1 LPVIAG
7 SKAAKPSR
15 WIAPPRRAGPAR
27 NSWPGRGKSQSFSAM
42 PEQRPF
48 NFAVIGAGA
57 WGTAMAVHLARRSQQ
72 TVLVTR
78 RPEHAE
84 LVRAAREN
92 RDYLPGIKLPDAL
105 AVTGD
110 LRAALVEADVA
121 LVACPSQSLRAWC
134 EKMHMVLHDTS
145 RLQLFLSL
153 AKGLEIGTHL
163 RPSEVM
169 AQILPGLNCGTLTGP
184 TNAAEVAR
192 GLPAAMVMAAARADQ
207 FVGQVQAAMSGST
220 LRIYTSDDLA
230 GAEYGAS
237 LKNIYAIAAGF
248 CDGLQ
253 LGDNSKASLITRAL
267 AEMVRVGEA
276 LGAVKETFYGLS
288 GFGDLVAT
296 CYGGWSRNHEFGEKI
311 GAGRSVEELL
321 AGRRT
326 VVEGHR
332 TTEAL
337 YGLCTERGIT
347 APILAEVYAI
357 LYQHKKPAD
366 AINALMTRELKRETP
381 ASAQR

>member
-1 LPVIAG
+1 M
-7 SKAAKPSR
+7 SE
-15 WIAPPRRAGPAR
+15 PRPL
-27 NSWPGRGKSQSFSAM
+27 
-42 PEQRPF
+42 

-57 WGTAMAVHLARRSQQ
+57 WGTAMAVHLARRGQH
-72 TVLVTR
+72 TTLVTR

-84 LVRAAREN
+84 ALRADREN
-92 RDYLPGIKLPDAL
+92 RDYLPGIGLPEPL
-105 AVTGD
+105 VVTND
-110 LRAALVEADVA
+110 LRTALVEADVA
-121 LVACPSQSLRAWC
+121 LIACPSQSLRTWC
-134 EKMHMVLHDTS
+134 EQMRTVLHDTS

-153 AKGLEIGTHL
+153 VKGLETGTHL
-163 RPSEVM
+163 RPSEMM

-192 GLPAAMVMAAARADQ
+192 GLPAAMVMAAQRADA
-207 FVGQVQAAMSGST
+207 FVPKVQAAMSGST

-248 CDGLQ
+248 CDGLK
-253 LGDNSKASLITRAL
+253 LGDNSKASLLTRAL
-267 AEMVRVGEA
+267 TEMVRVGQA
-276 LGAVKETFYGLS
+276 LGAKQETFYGLS

-296 CYGGWSRNHEFGEKI
+296 SHGAWSRNREFGEKI
-311 GAGRSVEELL
+311 GAGKSVAELL

-337 YGLCTERGIT
+337 YGLCQERGIT
-347 APILAEVYAI
+347 APILGEVYAI

-366 AINALMTRELKRETP
+366 ALTSLMTRELKRETQTP
-381 ASAQR
+381 WPRK

>member
-1 LPVIAG
+1 M
-7 SKAAKPSR
+7 SE
-15 WIAPPRRAGPAR
+15 PRPL
-27 NSWPGRGKSQSFSAM
+27 
-42 PEQRPF
+42 

-57 WGTAMAVHLARRSQQ
+57 WGTAMAVHLARRGQH
-72 TVLVTR
+72 TTLVTR
-78 RPEHAE
+78 RSEHAE
-84 LVRAAREN
+84 ALRTDREN
-92 RDYLPGIKLPDAL
+92 RDYLPGVPLPAAL
-105 AVTGD
+105 TVTSE
-110 LRAALVEADVA
+110 LRSALVEADVA
-121 LVACPSQSLRAWC
+121 LIACPSQSLRTWC
-134 EKMHMVLHDTS
+134 EQIRTVMHDTS

-163 RPSEVM
+163 RPSEMM

-192 GLPAAMVMAAARADQ
+192 GLPAAMVMAAQRTDD
-207 FVGQVQAAMSGST
+207 FVSKVQTAMSGST

-248 CDGLQ
+248 SDGLK
-253 LGDNSKASLITRAL
+253 LGDNAKAALLTRAL
-267 AEMVRVGEA
+267 TEMVRVGQA
-276 LGAVKETFYGLS
+276 LGAKQETFYGLS

-296 CYGGWSRNHEFGEKI
+296 SHGAWSRNREFGEKI
-311 GAGRSVEELL
+311 GAGKSVAELL
-321 AGRRT
+321 AGRKT

-332 TTEAL
+332 TAEAL
-337 YGLCTERGIT
+337 HGLCQERGIT

-366 AINALMTRELKRETP
+366 ALTSLMTRELKRET
-381 ASAQR
+381 ASPFPRK